1 MNKKRK
7 TNRILIVAI
16 SICYIIYS
24 IFWLRAAMIQAN
36 IENSLLTEGMTQIAK
51 EGTIRNISELFTYI
65 LFLIFCLHAWEDTKR
80 KKYRVY
86 FIKTGSVTLG
96 LLVLGVIFSGIQYV
110 MYGVFSN
117 NYMIPVVILIGIMLA
132 VLLFV
137 SGKQAK
143 KEIEKK

>member
-7 TNRILIVAI
+7 TNRILIAVI
-16 SICYIIYS
+16 GICYIIYS
-24 IFWLRAAMIQAN
+24 LFWLRAAMIQAN

-65 LFLIFCLHAWEDTKR
+65 LFLIFCLRAWEDTKR
-80 KKYRVY
+80 KKYRAY
-86 FIKTGSVTLG
+86 FIETGSVTLG
-96 LLVLGVIFSGIQYV
+96 VLVLGIIFSGIQYV

-132 VLLFV
+132 VLMFV